1 MPTLHILGAG
11 TPSPARER
19 WGTAFALE
27 FEHDV
32 VMIDC
37 GRAATWKLTQAGLR
51 PVDVSW
57 LLVTHLH
64 SDHFVDYPC
73 LVLTRWDHCVG
84 GEVPLMVMG
93 PAPIRAVTGKLF
105 GPEGAFADDLRARAE
120 HIASKRV
127 HLIRGGTL
135 PRPGLQ
141 MMVHDT
147 VTGVMVGGQGWS
159 ARCAEVDHMQP
170 YMTTLA
176 WRIDWPGGSVVFS
189 SDTRP
194 CKALVELAA
203 GAHLLVANCPLR
215 QQAMPPEMGTCIF
228 GTLDAAQLARDAG
241 VGRMIL
247 THLTRSIVRER
258 EEALAEIAEV
268 FPGEVLIADELMRV
282 EL

>member
-1 MPTLHILGAG
+1 MPTLHMLGTG
-11 TPSPARER
+11 TPSPAPER
-19 WGTAFALE
+19 WGTACALE

-37 GRAATWKLTQAGLR
+37 GPAATWKLIQAGLR
-51 PVDVSW
+51 PVDVTW

-84 GEVPLMVMG
+84 GEMPLMVMG
-93 PAPIRAVTGKLF
+93 PAPTVEVTDKLF
-105 GPEGAFADDLRARAE
+105 GPEGAFADDLRARRE

-127 HLIRGGTL
+127 HLNRGGTL
-135 PRPGLQ
+135 PRPPLQ
-141 MMVHDT
+141 MMVHDA
-147 VTGVMVGGQGWS
+147 VTGVMVGGRGWS

-194 CKALVELAA
+194 CDALVELAA
-203 GAHLLVANCPLR
+203 GADLLVANCPLR
-215 QQAMPPEMGTCIF
+215 QRDMHPEMGSCIF
-228 GTLDAAQLARDAG
+228 GTLDAAQVARDAC
-241 VGRMIL
+241 VGRLLL
-247 THLTRSIVRER
+247 THLTGSLVRER
-258 EEALAEIAEV
+258 DEALAEIAEV